1 MIRQTS
7 VKPNGVQ
14 VAEALAAHRGEPVWE
29 IAHLYPP
36 QGEWHESEY
45 LALNTN
51 RLIDFDHGYLE
62 FLPMPTISHQLI
74 VAYLY
79 ELLRAY
85 VLQSQA
91 GKVLFAPLPVR
102 LWPKKYREP
111 DIVFLSAERLEQ
123 LTGDYPEGA
132 DVVMEVVS
140 GSDEDRERDLVTK
153 REEYALAGI
162 AEYWIVDPEHSQI
175 IVLRLDGERYMVH
188 GEFETGEQATS
199 ALLDGFSVNVDAVF
213 AAASPGREQ

>member
-1 MIRQTS
+1 MIKQTS
-7 VKPNGVQ
+7 AKPAGVQ

-29 IAHLYPP
+29 IAQLYPP

-79 ELLRAY
+79 ELLRVY
-85 VLQSQA
+85 VLQRQS
-91 GKVLFAPLPVR
+91 GKVLFAPLRVR

-123 LTGDYPEGA
+123 LTGAYPEGA
-132 DVVMEVVS
+132 DLVMEVMS

-162 AEYWIVDPEHSQI
+162 AEYWIVDPEQSQI
-175 IVLRLDGERYMVH
+175 IVLRLDEEHYTVH
-188 GEFETGEQATS
+188 GEFGAGQQATS
-199 ALLDGFSVNVDAVF
+199 ALLDGFSVAVDGVLT
-213 AAASPGREQ
+213 AANLEREE